1 MTPQNLFIAFIR
13 YVWLCVFTT
22 RFFIFFYL
30 RKRLDSQIL
39 LRHSGGFTYIK
50 LSNLIRYNMI
60 ETPNTLRNIEIKA
73 RITDNTEFERKVKIA
88 KKLTT
93 NYSVIK
99 QRDVF
104 FNVTTGRLKLRF
116 LENTKS
122 QLIQYQRPDVEG
134 PKLSQFTILQT
145 DEPEKLCQML
155 TACIGIKGEVVK
167 TRHLFIHNQTRIHL
181 DEVKNLGTFLEFE
194 VCLQP
199 EQTIE
204 YGTEIANEM
213 MNIFDIRKD
222 DMIQGAYLDELLK

>member
-1 MTPQNLFIAFIR
+1 MT
-13 YVWLCVFTT
+13 
-22 RFFIFFYL
+22 
-30 RKRLDSQIL
+30 
-39 LRHSGGFTYIK
+39 
-50 LSNLIRYNMI
+50 
-60 ETPNTLRNIEIKA
+60 ETANTLRNIEIKA
-73 RITDNTEFERKVKIA
+73 RITDGTEFERKVEIA

-99 QRDVF
+99 QSDVF

-167 TRHLFIHNQTRIHL
+167 TRHLFIYNQTRIHL
-181 DEVKNLGTFLEFE
+181 DDVKNLGTFLEFE

-213 MNIFDIRKD
+213 MKIFDIRKD
-222 DMIQGAYLDELLK
+222 DMIQGAYLDELIK